1 MKTWSLLVA
10 LLVGTAALAPWAHA
24 AEPGVSE
31 TSITLGMANAQ
42 TGNAS
47 GLGKGM
53 RLGAEAVFKEINAK
67 GGIHGR
73 TIKLIV
79 EDDAYN
85 PDRTVDTTLKLIEQD
100 QVFSLF
106 GYVGTPTSNAALPI
120 VKDTQTPLVGLFSG
134 SMALRQPIVREV
146 FNVRAS
152 YDDETEVLVQ
162 KYLADGAKRFGV
174 FYQDDGFGQAVL
186 SGTEKALKKR
196 GMEVSVKGSF
206 ERGTL
211 AVQSGLSRI
220 LQAKPDVVIM
230 VGPYAPVAAF
240 VKAARTAG
248 LKSQLATVSFVGTD
262 DLVKALGTQGNGVL
276 ISQVVPFPADTKTPI
291 VKECA
296 DLLAKHF
303 PGEKLGFVSLEGAIT
318 AKVMALA
325 LERAGSDL
333 TRTSLIS
340 AMEGLKEVDLGGLK
354 IQLSSSNH
362 QASDAVFLTEIRD
375 GAIAPLSR

>member
-1 MKTWSLLVA
+1 LKKWSLLVA
-10 LLVGTAALAPWAHA
+10 LLVGAVSAAPWANA
-24 AEPGVSE
+24 ADPGITD
-31 TSITLGMANAQ
+31 TSVTLGMSSAQ

-53 RLGAEAVFKEINAK
+53 KLGAEAVFRDINSK

-73 TIKLIV
+73 QIKLIV
-79 EDDAYN
+79 EDDGYN
-85 PDRTVDTTLKLIEQD
+85 PDRTIDTTLKLIEED

-120 VKDTQTPLVGLFSG
+120 VKDTRTPLIGLFTG
-134 SMALRQPIVREV
+134 SMALRQPPVREV
-146 FNVRAS
+146 INVRAS

-196 GMEVSVKGSF
+196 GMNVVAKGTF

-211 AVQSGLSRI
+211 AIQTGLSKI
-220 LQAKPDVVIM
+220 LQGNPDVVVM

-240 VKAARTAG
+240 VKAARSAG
-248 LKSQLATVSFVGTD
+248 LKSGLATVSFVGTD

-276 ISQVVPFPADTKTPI
+276 ISQVVPFPFDTTIPL
-291 VKECA
+291 VKECT

-303 PGEKLGFVSLEGAIT
+303 PGEKLGFVTLEGALS
-318 AKVMALA
+318 AKVMALG
-325 LERAGSDL
+325 LERAGANL
-333 TRTSLIS
+333 TRDGLLAALEGMKNVDMGGVKINLS
-340 AMEGLKEVDLGGLK
+340 A
-354 IQLSSSNH
+354 SNH
-362 QASDAVFLTEIRD
+362 QASDTVYLTEIRN
-375 GAIAPLSR
+375 GVIAPLTR